1 MKLTHL
7 ISKRN
12 SKLWYNAIHFHT
24 RGNYLHNWA
33 MDHFF
38 ASGNKLWSIT
48 AQNELHIV
56 YTLINSHT
64 WLYTDTRDLLYKIR
78 EISLLRY
85 ISAGR
90 GSPRAATTAITLLM
104 SWAKLSNLLRC
115 PPAQQLPAQTPTAKR
130 SSSAERWKTLHGF
143 HPSHGNIHAV
153 TRSGTHLLEVFL
165 EIQNYSIK
173 GILYWSPKTN

>member
-7 ISKRN
+7 ISKHN

-38 ASGNKLWSIT
+38 ASGNKLWSVT
-48 AQNELHIV
+48 APNELHIV
-56 YTLINSHT
+56 YTLINSYT

-85 ISAGR
+85 VSAGR
-90 GSPRAATTAITLLM
+90 GSPRAATTAVPLLM
-104 SWAKLSNLLRC
+104 SWAKVSDLLRC
-115 PPAQQLPAQTPTAKR
+115 PPAPQLPAQTPTATRPLQQKDEKHCMVF
-130 SSSAERWKTLHGF
+130 A
-143 HPSHGNIHAV
+143 PSMA
-153 TRSGTHLLEVFL
+153 TTT
-165 EIQNYSIK
+165 Q
-173 GILYWSPKTN
+173 